1 MNYNFDEI
9 IDRRNTASV
18 KYDLRGAYFGNEN
31 VIPMWVADMDFKT
44 PSFVIDALR
53 KRLEHEI
60 MGYTFRPDSYYEA
73 IIQWMKQRHNWA
85 IQKDWISFSP
95 GVVPALNMA
104 VLAFTNPGD
113 KIIVQQPV
121 YFPFFSAIK
130 NHNRTLVNNPLVIKN
145 GRYYM
150 DYDDLQMK
158 IDSGAKML
166 ILCNPHN
173 PTGNAWTKEELQKLA
188 GICMEKNILILSDEI
203 HSDLVF
209 EGNVHTPTA
218 SLSENISNNVITF
231 MAPSKTFNLAGLS
244 TSVVI
249 GSNKKLLSKFNTV
262 LENVHVGSG
271 NIFGQVALEAAYTNG
286 ARWLDELMDYL
297 KGNVEFLIQYLE
309 KHIPQ
314 IKPVIPEAT
323 YMAWLDC
330 RALGMNKDE
339 LKKFMIHE
347 AGVGFSDGTLFGEE
361 GEGFQ
366 RINLGCPRAVLKEA
380 LDKLYS
386 ITKRK

>member
-44 PSFVIDALR
+44 PSFVIDELR

-73 IIQWMKQRHNWA
+73 IIQWVKKRHNWN

-95 GVVPALNMA
+95 GVVPAVNMA

-113 KIIVQQPV
+113 KIIIQQPV

-130 NHNRTLVNNPLVIKN
+130 NHNRILVNNPLVFRN

-150 DYDDLQMK
+150 DYDDLRKK
-158 IDSGAKML
+158 IDPEVKML

-173 PTGNAWTKEELQKLA
+173 PTGNVWTKEEIQKLA
-188 GICMEKNILILSDEI
+188 DICMEKNVLILSDEI

-209 EGNVHTPTA
+209 KGNVHTPTA
-218 SLSENISNNVITF
+218 SLSGDISGNVITF

-244 TSVVI
+244 TSVII
-249 GSNKKLLSKFNTV
+249 GSDKKLLSKFNAV
-262 LENVHVGSG
+262 LENVHVGGG
-271 NIFGQVALEAAYTNG
+271 NIFGQVALEAAYKHG
-286 ARWLDELMDYL
+286 AGWLDELLDYL
-297 KGNVEFLIQYLE
+297 EGNVEFMVKYLGR
-309 KHIPQ
+309 HIPQ
-314 IKPVIPEAT
+314 IKPVVPEAT

-330 RALGMNKDE
+330 RELGMDRNE
-339 LKKFMIHE
+339 LKNFMIHK
-347 AGVGFSDGTLFGEE
+347 AGIGFSDGTLFGEE
-361 GEGFQ
+361 GAGFQ
-366 RINLGCPRAVLKEA
+366 RINFGCPRSVLKEA
-380 LDKLYS
+380 LDKLGS
-386 ITKRK
+386 TLKRN

>member
-44 PSFVIDALR
+44 PSFVIDELR

-73 IIQWMKQRHNWA
+73 IIQWVKKRHNWN

-95 GVVPALNMA
+95 GVVPAVNMA

-113 KIIVQQPV
+113 KIIIQQPV

-130 NHNRTLVNNPLVIKN
+130 NHNRILVNNPLVFRN

-150 DYDDLQMK
+150 DYDDLRKK
-158 IDSGAKML
+158 IDPEVKML

-173 PTGNAWTKEELQKLA
+173 PTGNVWTKEEIQKLA
-188 GICMEKNILILSDEI
+188 DICMEKNVLILSDEI

-209 EGNVHTPTA
+209 KGNVHTPTA
-218 SLSENISNNVITF
+218 SLSGDISGNVITF

-244 TSVVI
+244 TSVII
-249 GSNKKLLSKFNTV
+249 GSDKKLLSKFNAV
-262 LENVHVGSG
+262 LENVHVGGG
-271 NIFGQVALEAAYTNG
+271 NIFGQVALEAAYKHG
-286 ARWLDELMDYL
+286 AGWLDELLDYL
-297 KGNVEFLIQYLE
+297 EGNLEFMVQYLS

-314 IKPVIPEAT
+314 IKPVVPEAT
-323 YMAWLDC
+323 YMAWLNC
-330 RALGMNKDE
+330 RELGMDRNE
-339 LKKFMIHE
+339 LKNFMIHNGI
-347 AGVGFSDGTLFGEE
+347 ALNTIIL
-361 GEGFQ
+361 
-366 RINLGCPRAVLKEA
+366 LGNPC
-380 LDKLYS
+380 
-386 ITKRK
+386 